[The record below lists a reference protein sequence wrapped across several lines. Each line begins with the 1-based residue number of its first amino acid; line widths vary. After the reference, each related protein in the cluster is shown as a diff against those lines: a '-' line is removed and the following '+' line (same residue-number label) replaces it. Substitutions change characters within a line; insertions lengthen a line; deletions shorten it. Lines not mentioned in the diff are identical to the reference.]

1 MESDGDLVKDE
12 RGEGAV
18 MAKGIKRRSI
28 GARIFGAMLVMTV
41 IAVFTIVCGIGALR
55 TIGDYN
61 EVIGDACLGMERA
74 NGQLA
79 ASTQKMQ
86 MYAALIHYEQMGD
99 TSLYYR
105 DLLKKAN
112 ESVQT
117 YGAELHN
124 LADMTGD
131 ENLIAV
137 ANTYLLSVSDLSE
150 CAIKLIAAV
159 EKFDRDTFTQEATK
173 LSGYVNDMMEKEAQF
188 GTALDT
194 YCDFIMN
201 RSAVKISGTYTFDM
215 IMCGIIIIVAA
226 AELFIVAKTVSGPAK
241 KSRTQ
246 VDDIV
251 KKIENDQGDLTE
263 RITVS
268 SNDEIGQMA
277 VGVNNFIEQLQVI
290 MRKLKKESENLKNSA
305 LAVNNEVGTS
315 NESASSVSA
324 AMEEM
329 SASMEEISA
338 TLGQIASGSDSIMTQ
353 IEQMNSHV
361 QDGVRLVRD
370 ITNRADEMHH
380 DTLESKEATADNVE
394 NIRKDLS
401 AALTDS
407 RSVEKINELT
417 QDILGISSQ
426 TNLLSLNA
434 SIEAARAGDAGRG
447 FAVVADE
454 IRGLADSSAATASNI
469 QSISAT
475 VTEAV
480 ERLAKNA
487 EAMLKFVDQKVMKDY
502 DTFVEVVDQY
512 QQDAES
518 VNDILNEFAGNAGE
532 IAETMKAMNTGISD
546 ISIAVD
552 ESAKGV
558 TSVADNAVSLVEAIN
573 QIQAE
578 SENSK
583 NISQMLS
590 DEVERF
596 KKV

>member
-1 MESDGDLVKDE
+1 M
-12 RGEGAV
+12 RGKAG
-18 MAKGIKRRSI
+18 KGSI
-28 GARIFGAMLVMTV
+28 GAKIFGTMMAMTIIIVLTV
-41 IAVFTIVCGIGALR
+41 VADIGALGR
-55 TIGDYN
+55 IGEYN
-61 EVIGDACLGMERA
+61 GVIGDTCLALERL
-74 NGQLA
+74 NGQLS
-79 ASTQKMQ
+79 ASIQKVQ
-86 MYAALIHYEQMGD
+86 MYSALLNYEQVGD
-99 TSLYYR
+99 NAVFYR
-105 DLLKKAN
+105 SVLEQAVGD
-112 ESVQT
+112 VQT
-117 YGAELHN
+117 YGAELRDR
-124 LADMTGD
+124 AQ
-131 ENLIAV
+131 
-137 ANTYLLSVSDLSE
+137 NTEDQTLRTVTDRYLLSVSELVACAEKLRTASE
-150 CAIKLIAAV
+150 AL
-159 EKFDRDTFTQEATK
+159 DRETFTEEART
-173 LSGYVNDMMEKEAQF
+173 LSGYISDMMERETEF
-188 GTALDT
+188 SESMDT
-194 YCDFIMN
+194 YCRYIME
-201 RSAVKISGTYTFDM
+201 RSNVKISGTYTFDM
-215 IMCGIIIIVAA
+215 VMCGVIVIMVV
-226 AELFIVAKTVSGPAK
+226 LGMLIVSKTVSGPAR
-241 KSRTQ
+241 KSRNQ

-251 KKIENDQGDLTE
+251 RKIENAEGDLTE

-277 VGVNNFIEQLQVI
+277 VGVNNFIEELQII
-290 MRKLKKESENLKNSA
+290 MRKLKTEAENLKNSA
-305 LAVNNEVGTS
+305 AAVNEEVGTS
-315 NESASSVSA
+315 NQNAGSVSA

-338 TLGQIASGSDSIMTQ
+338 TLGQIASGSDAIMTA

-361 QDGVRLVRD
+361 QEGVRLVRD

-380 DTLESKEATADNVE
+380 DTLESKEETAGNVE
-394 NIRKDLS
+394 SIRKDLK
-401 AALTDS
+401 AALADS

-417 QDILGISSQ
+417 QEILAISSQ

-454 IRGLADSSAATASNI
+454 IRGLADSSATTASNI

-487 EAMLKFVDQKVMKDY
+487 EGMLKFVDDKVMQDY

-518 VNDILNEFAGNAGE
+518 VHDILNEFAGNAGD

-558 TSVADNAVSLVEAIN
+558 VSVADNAVSLVDAIK

>member
-1 MESDGDLVKDE
+1 
-12 RGEGAV
+12 
-18 MAKGIKRRSI
+18 MAKRAKKGSI
-28 GARIFGAMLVMTV
+28 GAKIFSALLLVTV
-41 IAVFTIVCGIGALR
+41 IIVGTIVADINALGHIGE
-55 TIGDYN
+55 YN
-61 EVIGDACLGMERA
+61 RVMGEACIGMERA
-74 NGQLA
+74 NGQMA
-79 ASTQKMQ
+79 ASIQKIQ
-86 MYAALIHYEQMGD
+86 MYASM
-99 TSLYYR
+99 LYYAQVGETGNFYVATLR
-105 DLLKKAN
+105 KAIG
-112 ESVQT
+112 EVQT
-117 YGAELHN
+117 NGAEVHRI
-124 LADMTGD
+124 AESTGD
-131 ENLIAV
+131 EALTSM
-137 ANTYLLSVSDLSE
+137 ANTYLLSVNELISCGE
-150 CAIKLIAAV
+150 RLIATV
-159 EKFDRDTFTQEATK
+159 EALDRDAFTEESSLLT
-173 LSGYVNDMMEKEAQF
+173 GYINDMMAKEVEF
-188 GTALDT
+188 RETLDT
-194 YCDFIMN
+194 YCQYIMT
-201 RSAVKISGTYTFDM
+201 RSAVRISGTHTFDM
-215 IMCGIIIIVAA
+215 VMCGVIIAVAA
-226 AELFIVAKTVSGPAK
+226 VELVVVSKTVAGPAK
-241 KSRTQ
+241 KSRIQ

-251 KKIENDQGDLTE
+251 RKIENDQGDLTE

-277 VGVNNFIEQLQVI
+277 VGVNNFIEQLQII
-290 MRKLKKESENLKNSA
+290 MRKLKVESENLKNSA
-305 LAVNNEVGTS
+305 ATVNNEVGTS
-315 NESASSVSA
+315 NENAGSVSA

-329 SASMEEISA
+329 AASMEEISA
-338 TLGQIASGSDSIMTQ
+338 TLGQIASGSDAVMTE

-370 ITNRADEMHH
+370 ISNRADEMHH
-380 DTLESKEATADNVE
+380 DTLESKEETATNVE
-394 NIRKDLS
+394 RIRETLN
-401 AALTDS
+401 AALADS

-469 QSISAT
+469 QSISAM

-480 ERLAKNA
+480 ERLARNA
-487 EAMLKFVDQKVMKDY
+487 EAMLKFVDDKVMKDY

>member
-1 MESDGDLVKDE
+1 
-12 RGEGAV
+12 
-18 MAKGIKRRSI
+18 MAKSTRKSSI
-28 GARIFGAMLVMTV
+28 GTKVFGAMLIVTMIIIFTV
-41 IAVFTIVCGIGALR
+41 IADIGALQV
-55 TIGDYN
+55 IGDYN
-61 EVIGDACLGMERA
+61 EVIAETCLGMERS

-79 ASTQKMQ
+79 ASIQKVQ
-86 MYAALIHYEQMGD
+86 MYSSLLHYEQTGETSAFYRSVLVNAAAEVKTYGEALRQLALKSEDGALKSITD
-99 TSLYYR
+99 TYL
-105 DLLKKAN
+105 
-112 ESVQT
+112 ESVS
-117 YGAELHN
+117 GLVSCAER
-124 LADMTGD
+124 
-131 ENLIAV
+131 
-137 ANTYLLSVSDLSE
+137 
-150 CAIKLIAAV
+150 LIAAA
-159 EKFDRDTFTQEATK
+159 EAFDRDAFSAEAAT
-173 LSGYVNDMMEKEAQF
+173 LGDFVNDVMAKEKEF
-188 GTALDT
+188 NGVMDT
-194 YCDFIMN
+194 YCRDIM
-201 RSAVKISGTYTFDM
+201 SHSETKIRGTRTFDI
-215 IMCGIIIIVAA
+215 IMCGVIAAVAL
-226 AELFIVAKTVSGPAK
+226 AELLLVAKTVAGPAK
-241 KSRTQ
+241 KSRNQ

-251 KKIENDQGDLTE
+251 KKIENDEGDLTE

-268 SNDEIGQMA
+268 TNDEIGQMA
-277 VGVNNFIEQLQVI
+277 VGVNNFIGQLQAI
-290 MRKLKKESENLKNSA
+290 MRKLKVEAENLKNSA
-305 LAVNNEVGTS
+305 ATVNNEVGTS
-315 NESASSVSA
+315 NENASSVSA

-329 SASMEEISA
+329 AASMEEISA
-338 TLGQIASGSDSIMTQ
+338 TLAQIASGSEAVMTE
-353 IEQMNSHV
+353 IDEMNSHV
-361 QDGVRLVRD
+361 QEGVRLVRD
-370 ITNRADEMHH
+370 ITNRADEMHRN
-380 DTLESKEATADNVE
+380 TLESKEETATNVE
-394 NIRKDLS
+394 RIRETLN

-480 ERLAKNA
+480 ERLARNA
-487 EAMLKFVDQKVMKDY
+487 EIMLKFVDDKVMTDY

-512 QQDAES
+512 QQDADS

-532 IAETMKAMNTGISD
+532 IAETVKAMNTGISD

-573 QIQAE
+573 QIQTE

-583 NISQMLS
+583 NISQMLA

>member
-1 MESDGDLVKDE
+1 
-12 RGEGAV
+12 
-18 MAKGIKRRSI
+18 MAKRTRRSSI
-28 GARIFGAMLVMTV
+28 GVKVLSAMLLVTV
-41 IAVFTIVCGIGALR
+41 ITVFTVVCDIGALG
-55 TIGDYN
+55 TIGEYN
-61 EVIGDACLGMERA
+61 EEIGAACLGMERA
-74 NGQLA
+74 NGELG

-86 MYAALIHYEQMGD
+86 MYAALIHYEQMGETAD
-99 TSLYYR
+99 FYR
-105 DLLKKAN
+105 SVLKAAN
-112 ESVQT
+112 DEVQS
-117 YGAELHN
+117 YGAELHR
-124 LADMTGD
+124 LAESTGD
-131 ENLIAV
+131 GTLTAV
-137 ANTYLLSVSDLSE
+137 ANTYLLSVSDLSA
-150 CAIKLIAAV
+150 CAGRLIAAV
-159 EKFDRDTFTQEATK
+159 EAFDRDTFSQEATL
-173 LSGYVNDMMEKEAQF
+173 LSGYVNDMMQKQKEF

-194 YCDFIMN
+194 YCRYIME
-201 RSAVKISGTYTFDM
+201 RSAVRISGTRSFDI
-215 IMCGIIIIVAA
+215 IMCSIIIAA
-226 AELFIVAKTVSGPAK
+226 AAVELFLVAKTVSRPAR
-241 KSRTQ
+241 KSRNQ

-251 KKIENDQGDLTE
+251 RKIENDQGDLTE

-277 VGVNNFIEQLQVI
+277 VGVNNFIEQLQTI
-290 MRKLKKESENLKNSA
+290 MRKLKKEAENLKNSA

-338 TLGQIASGSDSIMTQ
+338 TLGQIASGSDAVMTQ
-353 IEQMNSHV
+353 IEQMNNHV
-361 QDGVRLVRD
+361 QEGVRLVRD

-380 DTLESKEATADNVE
+380 DTLESKEATSGNVE
-394 NIRKDLS
+394 NIRKDLNT
-401 AALTDS
+401 ALADS

-469 QSISAT
+469 QSISAV

-487 EAMLKFVDQKVMKDY
+487 EAMLKFVDEKVMQDY

-518 VNDILNEFAGNAGE
+518 VHDILNEFAESAGE

-558 TSVADNAVSLVEAIN
+558 TSVAENAVSLVEAIN
-573 QIQAE
+573 QIQTE

>member
-1 MESDGDLVKDE
+1 M
-12 RGEGAV
+12 RGKAR
-18 MAKGIKRRSI
+18 KGSI
-28 GARIFGAMLVMTV
+28 GAKVFGTMMTMIV
-41 IAVFTIVCGIGALR
+41 IIVLTIVADIGALGR
-55 TIGDYN
+55 IGEYN
-61 EVIGDACLGMERA
+61 GVIGDTCLALERI
-74 NGQLA
+74 NGQLS
-79 ASTQKMQ
+79 ASIEEMQ
-86 MYAALIHYEQMGD
+86 MYSYLLRYEQVGD
-99 TSLYYR
+99 TAAFYR
-105 DLLKKAN
+105 
-112 ESVQT
+112 SVLETATEEVRT
-117 YGAELHN
+117 YGVN
-124 LADMTGD
+124 LRDRAQNTKD
-131 ENLIAV
+131 ETLMAV
-137 ANTYLLSVSDLSE
+137 TDRYLLSVSELISCAERLRAASE
-150 CAIKLIAAV
+150 AL
-159 EKFDRDTFTQEATK
+159 DRDTFTAEATI
-173 LSGYVNDMMEKEAQF
+173 LEGCISSMKEREAEF
-188 GTALDT
+188 AEAMDT
-194 YCDFIMN
+194 YCRYIME
-201 RSAVKISGTYTFDM
+201 RSNIKISGTHTFDM
-215 IMCGIIIIVAA
+215 VMCGVIVITAA
-226 AELFIVAKTVSGPAK
+226 LGLLIVSRTVSGPAK
-241 KSRTQ
+241 KSRNQ

-251 KKIENDQGDLTE
+251 RKIENDEGDLTE

-277 VGVNNFIEQLQVI
+277 VGVNNFIEQLQII
-290 MRKLKKESENLKNSA
+290 MRKLKTESENLKNSA
-305 LAVNNEVGTS
+305 AAVNDEVGTS
-315 NESASSVSA
+315 NENASSVSA

-338 TLGQIASGSDSIMTQ
+338 TLGQIASGSDAVMTA
-353 IEQMNSHV
+353 IEQMNTHV

-380 DTLESKEATADNVE
+380 DTLESKEETAGNVE
-394 NIRKDLS
+394 NIRKDLKT
-401 AALTDS
+401 ALADS

-417 QDILGISSQ
+417 QEILAISSQ

-487 EAMLKFVDQKVMKDY
+487 EGMLKFVDEKVMRDY

-518 VNDILNEFAGNAGE
+518 VHDILNEFAGNAGD
-532 IAETMKAMNTGISD
+532 IAETMKAMNSGISD

-558 TSVADNAVSLVEAIN
+558 TSVADNAVSLVDAIN
-573 QIQAE
+573 QIQTE

>member
-1 MESDGDLVKDE
+1 MRKTT
-12 RGEGAV
+12 R
-18 MAKGIKRRSI
+18 KGSI
-28 GARIFGAMLVMTV
+28 GAKIIGTMMTMIV
-41 IAVFTIVCGIGALR
+41 IIVLTIVADIGALWR
-55 TIGDYN
+55 IGEYN
-61 EVIGDACLGMERA
+61 GVIGDTCLALERL
-74 NGQLA
+74 NGQLS
-79 ASTQKMQ
+79 ASIEEMQ
-86 MYAALIHYEQMGD
+86 MYSYLLRYEQVGD
-99 TSLYYR
+99 TAAFYR
-105 DLLKKAN
+105 SALETITQD
-112 ESVQT
+112 VQS
-117 YGAELHN
+117 YGLN
-124 LADMTGD
+124 LRDRAQNTKD
-131 ENLIAV
+131 ENLMAV
-137 ANTYLLSVSDLSE
+137 TDRYLLSVSELVSCAERLKAASE
-150 CAIKLIAAV
+150 AL
-159 EKFDRDTFTQEATK
+159 DRDSFTAEATV
-173 LSGYVNDMMEKEAQF
+173 LEGYITSMKERETEFA
-188 GTALDT
+188 GAMDT
-194 YCDFIMN
+194 YCRNIMEG
-201 RSAVKISGTYTFDM
+201 SSVKISGTYTFDM
-215 IMCGIIIIVAA
+215 VMCGVILITAALGLLVVAR
-226 AELFIVAKTVSGPAK
+226 TVSGPAR
-241 KSRTQ
+241 KSRNQ

-251 KKIENDQGDLTE
+251 KKIENDEGDLTE
-263 RITVS
+263 RIPVF

-277 VGVNNFIEQLQVI
+277 VGINNFIEQLQII
-290 MRKLKKESENLKNSA
+290 MRKLKTESENLKNSA
-305 LAVNNEVGTS
+305 AAVNAEVGTS
-315 NESASSVSA
+315 NESAGSVSA

-338 TLGQIASGSDSIMTQ
+338 TLGQIASGSDAVMAA

-370 ITNRADEMHH
+370 ISNRADEMHH
-380 DTLESKEATADNVE
+380 DTLESKEETAGNVE
-394 NIRKDLS
+394 SIRTDLQ
-401 AALTDS
+401 AALADS
-407 RSVEKINELT
+407 RSVEKINGLT
-417 QDILGISSQ
+417 QEILAISSQ

-487 EAMLKFVDQKVMKDY
+487 EGMLKFVDDKVMKDY
-502 DTFVEVVDQY
+502 DTFVEVVNQY
-512 QQDAES
+512 RQDAES
-518 VNDILNEFAGNAGE
+518 VHDILNEFAGNAGD
-532 IAETMKAMNTGISD
+532 IAETMKAMNAGISD

-558 TSVADNAVSLVEAIN
+558 ASVADNAVSLVDAIN

>member
-1 MESDGDLVKDE
+1 
-12 RGEGAV
+12 
-18 MAKGIKRRSI
+18 MAKEMKRGSI
-28 GARIFGAMLVMTV
+28 GAKVFGTLLLIVLIV
-41 IAVFTIVCGIGALR
+41 VFTIVCDIGALG

-61 EVIGDACLGMERA
+61 EVIGDACLGMERV
-74 NGQLA
+74 NGQLG

-86 MYAALIHYEQMGD
+86 MYTALIHYEQMGD
-99 TSLYYR
+99 TADVYR
-105 DLLKKAN
+105 SILKTAN
-112 ESVQT
+112 DQVRE
-117 YGAELHN
+117 YGAELHR
-124 LADMTGD
+124 LSESTGD
-131 ENLIAV
+131 ETLIAV
-137 ANTYLLSVSDLSE
+137 ANTYLLSVSDLSD
-150 CAIKLIAAV
+150 CAGRLIKAV
-159 EKFDRDTFTQEATK
+159 EAFDRETFTMEATT
-173 LSGYVNDMMEKEAQF
+173 LSGYVNDMMQKEEEF
-188 GTALDT
+188 GAALNT
-194 YCDFIMN
+194 YCQYIMS
-201 RSAVKISGTYTFDM
+201 RSAVRISGTRTFDI
-215 IMCGIIIIVAA
+215 IMCSIIAVAA
-226 AELFIVAKTVSGPAK
+226 AAGLFVVAKTVSGPAR
-241 KSRTQ
+241 KSRNQ

-251 KKIENDQGDLTE
+251 RKIENDQGDLTE

-277 VGVNNFIEQLQVI
+277 VGVNNFIEQLQII
-290 MRKLKKESENLKNSA
+290 MRKLKTESENLKNSA
-305 LAVNNEVGTS
+305 LAVNNEVSTS
-315 NESASSVSA
+315 NDNASSVSA

-338 TLGQIASGSDSIMTQ
+338 TLGQIASGSDAVMTQ

-380 DTLESKEATADNVE
+380 DTLESKEETAGNVE
-394 NIRKDLS
+394 SIRRDLNT
-401 AALTDS
+401 ALTDS

-487 EAMLKFVDQKVMKDY
+487 EAMLKFVDERVMRDY

-512 QQDAES
+512 QQDADS
-518 VNDILNEFAGNAGE
+518 VHDILNEFAGNAGE

-558 TSVADNAVSLVEAIN
+558 TSVADNAVRLVEAIN
-573 QIQAE
+573 QIQTE